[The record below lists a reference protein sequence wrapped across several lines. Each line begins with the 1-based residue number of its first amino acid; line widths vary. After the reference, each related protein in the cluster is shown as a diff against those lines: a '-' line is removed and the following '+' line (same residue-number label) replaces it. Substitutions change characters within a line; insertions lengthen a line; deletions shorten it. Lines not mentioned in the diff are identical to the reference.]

1 MSKLHEDLLVTALEG
16 GSNYWY
22 YIKSLEMIWDTPSN
36 QPTSSRIY
44 QAVMNNGVEIEIHDI
59 DDQDEKLGVI
69 SKEGILTALDK
80 MKDLVPHEY
89 ENIWDD
95 AWDAASADVWFQ
107 IVVMG
112 EVVYG

>member
-36 QPTSSRIY
+36 LPTSTRIY

-59 DDQDEKLGVI
+59 EDEDERLGVI
-69 SKEGILTALDK
+69 SKEGILSALSK
-80 MKDLVPHEY
+80 LKTIAPHIY
-89 ENIWDD
+89 DDIIDD
-95 AWDAASADVWFQ
+95 AWDAESADAWFQ
-107 IVVMG
+107 LVVMG
-112 EVVYG
+112 EIVYG